1 MLIKYLGP
9 SPEVNVGQFG
19 SQRLGEAKE
28 YPDNI
33 GRELI
38 ETAKK
43 QRFEAAE
50 ALTDAVPSPEGM
62 NVEQLKAELG
72 NFYDAPTLKG
82 LKKADLIAL
91 FNTTRADL
99 QKMAPAA

>member
-19 SQRLGEAKE
+19 SHRKDEVKE

-33 GRELI
+33 GQELI
-38 ETAKK
+38 ATAQK
-43 QRFEAAE
+43 QQFEAAE
-50 ALTDAVPSPEGM
+50 VGTVSASSAEVMT
-62 NVEQLKAELG
+62 VEQLKTELG

-82 LKKADLIAL
+82 LKKADLVAL

-99 QKMAPAA
+99 QKLAPAV

>member
-38 ETAKK
+38 EAAKK
-43 QRFEAAE
+43 QRFEAAWS
-50 ALTDAVPSPEGM
+50 DSGPSVENM
-62 NVEQLKAELG
+62 TVEQLKADLG
-72 NFYDAPTLKG
+72 NFYDVPTLKG
-82 LKKADLIAL
+82 LKKADLIVL

-99 QKMAPAA
+99 QKLAPAA